1 MRKLALIC
9 GGFAAGIFLAQYAL
23 PDGWLLPGGLVC
35 LGAGVWA
42 LLLPP
47 DWRRRMVLCLV
58 GAALALGWDW
68 LYVRQGSAPMEALVG
83 SRQTLTMTL
92 TEYTE
97 ETRFGA
103 KAAVEA
109 EGLPGKLTYYGDLSL
124 LQLSPGQRI
133 TDEVYLQSASRIRD
147 DDVTVFNS
155 KGVFLLA
162 YSRGTPAFGKG
173 DPDAVRWW
181 PVQLGL
187 AMQARIRELFS
198 GDDAGFLLAL
208 LTGRR

>member
-1 MRKLALIC
+1 MRKLALFC

-68 LYVRQGSAPMEALVG
+68 LYLRQVSAPMEALVG

-92 TEYTE
+92 AEYPA
-97 ETRFGA
+97 ETSFGA
-103 KAAVEA
+103 KVTVQA
-109 EGLPGKLTYYGDLSL
+109 EGLPG
-124 LQLSPGQRI
+124 
-133 TDEVYLQSASRIRD
+133 
-147 DDVTVFNS
+147 
-155 KGVFLLA
+155 
-162 YSRGTPAFGKG
+162 
-173 DPDAVRWW
+173 
-181 PVQLGL
+181 
-187 AMQARIRELFS
+187 
-198 GDDAGFLLAL
+198 
-208 LTGRR
+208 